1 MAQNVREERSLG
13 DLFSD
18 LARESSTLLRQEVQL
33 AKAELKQGA
42 VEAGKGIGFLV
53 AGGLVAYAGLLVLL
67 AAAVVGLWQLGVDGW
82 FAPLI
87 VGLVVLAIGAVL
99 VMSARNTL
107 QGANL
112 APTKTIESVKED
124 VEWAKEQVA

>member
-1 MAQNVREERSLG
+1 MGQNVRDERSLG

-33 AKAELKQGA
+33 AKAELRQSA
-42 VEAGKGIGFLV
+42 VEAGKGIGYLV

-67 AAAVVGLWQLGVDGW
+67 AAAVVGLWQLGVEGW

-87 VGLVVLAIGAVL
+87 VGLVVLVIGAIL
-99 VMSARNTL
+99 VTSARNTL
-107 QGANL
+107 QGSNL

-124 VEWAKEQVA
+124 VEWAKERVA